1 MFGMTMVLSPDL
13 NGMRTLRTIFRS
25 VVILL
30 RLLVRIIWVPAIA
43 RMN

>member
-1 MFGMTMVLSPDL
+1 MFGMTMVLNPVLS
-13 NGMRTLRTIFRS
+13 GMRILRTIFRN

-30 RLLVRIIWVPAIA
+30 RLSVRIIWVPAIA